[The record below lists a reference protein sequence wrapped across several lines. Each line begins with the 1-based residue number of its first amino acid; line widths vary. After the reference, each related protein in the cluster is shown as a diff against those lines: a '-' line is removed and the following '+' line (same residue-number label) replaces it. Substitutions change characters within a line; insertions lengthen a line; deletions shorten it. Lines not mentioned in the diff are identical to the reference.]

1 MKIEVNLRKNKKIK
15 KNNKVC
21 RENEK
26 NTGKSR
32 DNINKS
38 IGEDKETSR

>member
-1 MKIEVNLRKNKKIK
+1 MKIEVNLRKNK

-26 NTGKSR
+26 NTEKSR
-32 DNINKS
+32 NNINKS
-38 IGEDKETSR
+38 IGENKETSR